1 MLEAQVNLASL
12 ASLANLVS
20 LVNLAS
26 LVNLVSLASLVNLV
40 SLDSLV
46 NLDSPPMTQRS
57 RRRATLPSDR
67 SDHPVPS
74 FPCIQC
80 IPWLTFPVPR
90 SPFPVPRFPFP
101 VSHFTNSSVK
111 DRITPKGL
119 GRFGKAG
126 VFFLPLCF
134 AKRISPLCIKG
145 RVFGG

>member
-57 RRRATLPSDR
+57 RRSATLPSDLKDPLILHFCVFR
-67 SDHPVPS
+67 G
-74 FPCIQC
+74 
-80 IPWLTFPVPR
+80 
-90 SPFPVPRFPFP
+90 SPFPVPSALAP
-101 VSHFTNSSVK
+101 
-111 DRITPKGL
+111 L
-119 GRFGKAG
+119 G
-126 VFFLPLCF
+126 VFAPPL
-134 AKRISPLCIKG
+134 ATASRLGLCP
-145 RVFGG
+145 RAT

>member
-1 MLEAQVNLASL
+1 MLEAQVNLASLASLANLVSL

-80 IPWLTFPVPR
+80 IPWLTFPVSR
-90 SPFPVPRFPFP
+90 SPFPISQIRL
-101 VSHFTNSSVK
+101 SK
-111 DRITPKGL
+111 I
-119 GRFGKAG
+119 A
-126 VFFLPLCF
+126 LPLRVWDGLARQGFSFCPC
-134 AKRISPLCIKG
+134 ALPNAYPLY
-145 RVFGG
+145 V